1 MTRAIFKFGIIINN
15 PNLVPARAIPFT
27 VIRVRVIP
35 SYVNI

>member
-1 MTRAIFKFGIIINN
+1 MKRALYKFGTIINN

-35 SYVNI
+35 S